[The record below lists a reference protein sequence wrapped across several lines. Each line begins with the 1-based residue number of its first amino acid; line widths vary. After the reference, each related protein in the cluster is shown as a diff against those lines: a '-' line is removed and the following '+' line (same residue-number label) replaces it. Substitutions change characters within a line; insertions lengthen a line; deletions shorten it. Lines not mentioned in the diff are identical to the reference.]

1 MPNQNKECQQN
12 EFSYN
17 LQKFCY
23 IFCPLSSFT
32 QCRCFYRN
40 ILYHPNIRNIWLIE
54 CGPYQSSPIRAKTH
68 NQIFIFVVRLA
79 IILTHTTLTFPR
91 DFADHVSMLSFHHK
105 LSIVSAARPPPASVT
120 AFNPSG
126 SGAVEGHLIISL
138 ATLRLCGI
146 CNAEIQL

>member
-1 MPNQNKECQQN
+1 M
-12 EFSYN
+12 
-17 LQKFCY
+17 
-23 IFCPLSSFT
+23 
-32 QCRCFYRN
+32 
-40 ILYHPNIRNIWLIE
+40 IE

-126 SGAVEGHLIISL
+126 SGAVEGHLNISL
-138 ATLRLCGI
+138 GVSMVISNEESTYNLHLQTLTNGSEFRCQGPLGNSPRRLCPRELGSHSGDLDMDTDWKQMSRE
-146 CNAEIQL
+146 C